1 MVNKK
6 LSEEQIREN
15 KMINNIST
23 VGIFGNILLTLFKLF
38 AGIFA
43 HSGAMVS
50 DAMHSLSDVFAT
62 LVAFIGVKVSKKEA
76 DKEHPYGHERLE
88 SIASIIL
95 ALILI
100 GTGVGIGIS
109 GIDKIINRNTI
120 TIETPGFMAL
130 VAALISILAKE
141 GMFWY
146 TRHYA
151 IKLNSQAFMADA
163 WHHRSDAISSVG
175 SLIGITFA
183 RMGYP
188 IFDPIAS
195 VLIAL
200 LILKVGYNIF
210 TDGFNRMIDSRCS
223 DELEDRIRSIV
234 IKQEGVEA
242 IDLLMTRK
250 FGSKMY
256 VDIEIL
262 ADGDQTLRQSHY
274 IAQRV
279 HDEVEK
285 NIPDCKHCMVH
296 VNPTKKNDSKKQND
310 KYK

>member
-1 MVNKK
+1 MGNKK
-6 LSEEQIREN
+6 LSEDQIIEN
-15 KMINNIST
+15 KMINKIST
-23 VGIFGNILLTLFKLF
+23 VGIFGNIVLTLFKLF

-76 DKEHPYGHERLE
+76 DKEHPYGHDRLE

-109 GIDKIINRNTI
+109 GIDKIINRNTVA
-120 TIETPGFMAL
+120 IEVPGMIAL
-130 VAALISILAKE
+130 VAAVVSIVSKE

-151 IKLNSQAFMADA
+151 KKLNSQAFMADA

-210 TDGFNRMIDSRCS
+210 MDGFSRMIDKSCS
-223 DELEDRIRSIV
+223 DEVEEKIRKIV
-234 IKQEGVEA
+234 VEQEGVEG
-242 IDLLMTRK
+242 IDLLKTRE

-262 ADGDQTLRQSHY
+262 ADGDQSLRQSHS

-296 VNPTKKNDSKKQND
+296 VNPTKKDGVDNNKDII
-310 KYK
+310 